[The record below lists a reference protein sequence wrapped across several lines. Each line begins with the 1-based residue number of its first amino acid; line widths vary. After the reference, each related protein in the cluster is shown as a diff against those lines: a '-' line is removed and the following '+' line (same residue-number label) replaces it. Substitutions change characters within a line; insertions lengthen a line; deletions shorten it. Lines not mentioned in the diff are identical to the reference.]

1 MSTILSTYNIHSQ
14 EWTVN
19 ETDLAGHYFDLQIG
33 FVGNNPTVE
42 FDDVSMGFKLSQDLT
57 VIQEFQY
64 PPEDTVIHSTDQ
76 PYIVN
81 YRLHIDYS
89 QTYSLKIWAKNAGV
103 LSETEYQFET
113 PAAPDFEAMYLATHQ
128 YEVT

>member
-1 MSTILSTYNIHSQ
+1 MSTILVAYNIHSQ
-14 EWTVN
+14 VWTIN
-19 ETDLAGHYFDLQIG
+19 ENDLAGHYFDLQIG
-33 FVGNNPTVE
+33 FTGDNPVVE
-42 FDDVSMGFKLSQDLT
+42 FDNMSMGFELSHDSN
-57 VIQEFQY
+57 VIESFQY

-81 YRLHIDYS
+81 YRLNTEYS

-113 PAAPDFEAMYLATHQ
+113 LAAPDFEAQYLATHQ

>member
-1 MSTILSTYNIHSQ
+1 MSTILATYNIHSQ
-14 EWTVN
+14 EWSVN

-33 FVGNNPTVE
+33 FAGDNPTVE
-42 FDDVSMGFKLSQDLT
+42 FDDVSMGFELSQDSN
-57 VIQEFQY
+57 VIESFQY

-81 YRLHIDYS
+81 YRLNIEYS
-89 QTYSLKIWAKNAGV
+89 QLYSLKIWAKNAGI
-103 LSETEYQFET
+103 LAKTEYQFET
-113 PAAPDFEAMYLATHQ
+113 LPAPDFEAQYLATHQ